1 MKIFSNKNRSI
12 LYGISLTLI
21 YIFLRFIFVDNKNIS
36 PIFSINENGTNFRI
50 MVFVLLISFITE
62 IIIYTLVYTKYKF
75 INTDEIIY
83 TVFLGNKK
91 YIDFFKDVNY
101 DNLEIDIPF
110 LENNVKSKGPVLN
123 FSISNLFYYINQNRI
138 RGLDNKIFDELEVF
152 INNNYDNKYFKFLKY
167 YSTDKDDM
175 KLLILKYKKDKYDD
189 AEIYVIDTDD
199 SRYKNLEYILLKYI
213 EHKLKLKEI
222 PNYTEILFGD
232 TTNII
237 IFSIGVFLI
246 IYSIWIILN
255 FIKNRNF
262 GAVIVIILLFAGIC
276 AFQFTKFIP
285 DQYKWLQMSSNSSYV
300 LNNIIFSN
308 KKFSSN
314 CVNK

>member
-1 MKIFSNKNRSI
+1 MEIFSNKNRSI
-12 LYGISLTLI
+12 LYGIVLTLV
-21 YIFLRFIFVDNKNIS
+21 YIFLRFIFVDNENINL
-36 PIFSINENGTNFRI
+36 FTSINNNGTNFRI

-101 DNLEIDIPF
+101 DNLKVNIPF
-110 LENNVKSKGPVLN
+110 LGNNIKSKGPLLN

-138 RGLDNKIFDELEVF
+138 RGLDNKIFNELEEF
-152 INNNYDNKYFKFLKY
+152 INTNYDDTSSYFRY
-167 YSTDKDDM
+167 YSGNKNDI
-175 KLLILKYKKDKYDD
+175 KLLNLKYKKNTYDD
-189 AEIYVIDTDD
+189 IEIYEIDTDD
-199 SRYKNLEYILLKYI
+199 SRYNNLEKVLLKYI
-213 EHKLKLKEI
+213 IYKLKIKEI

-232 TTNII
+232 TTNTI
-237 IFSIGVFLI
+237 IFSIGMFLI
-246 IYSIWIILN
+246 AYSFWIIIN
-255 FIKNRNF
+255 FLINKEF
-262 GAVIVIILLFAGIC
+262 GSVIVIILLFAGIC
-276 AFQFTKFIP
+276 VFQFTKFIP
-285 DQYKWLQMSSNSSYV
+285 DQHNWIQMSSVSSYA

-314 CVNK
+314 CINK